1 MKKLDFN
8 NDWYYKRLNESGTGR
23 KVTVPHDAMCAERR
37 SEQSRGQHNI
47 GWFESFDYVYW
58 KHFSVPAEYENGEV
72 LLEFEGV
79 YHNAEVYINGKKAGY
94 RPYGYTN
101 FYVDIAPFLEFQ
113 E

>member
-58 KHFSVPAEYENGEV
+58 KHFSVPAEYENVNWESW
-72 LLEFEGV
+72 
-79 YHNAEVYINGKKAGY
+79 
-94 RPYGYTN
+94 
-101 FYVDIAPFLEFQ
+101 PFSPAVQ
-113 E
+113 PKIGRAHV